1 MEGFS
6 SLSFHYLSIIFRVVN
21 RLKPILY
28 LFGGAILLY
37 LVSLLFSDILIYII
51 ISLIIST
58 ILRPLVG
65 YLNSLYF
72 YGYKLPKIFTIIIAF
87 SVLVGFVVLF
97 IGLFIPL
104 VSEQI
109 QILSKLD
116 YDSLYS
122 KITTPIQSVEF
133 FLIDSIPNIG
143 DEGFIIDRLKESIVN
158 FVQTVDF
165 SYILNNFISITGSI
179 FVAILAVVFISFFLL
194 YEKGLARRK
203 FIQIIPNKYF
213 EVSIGAIYK
222 IEKLLSNYLL
232 GLLFQMISIF
242 TIASVGLS
250 IFGIKYAVTI
260 AVFAAVANLIPYAG
274 PILGSAFG
282 IIVGVTTGGIF
293 EFNNE
298 LFFLMIKIVSV
309 FAVVQ
314 ITDNI
319 VLQPLIFSKSVK
331 AHPLEIFV
339 IIFAG
344 ASLAGVL
351 GMVAAIP
358 VYTVVRV
365 ILIELYQGYKQYKI
379 FQI

>member
-1 MEGFS
+1 M
-6 SLSFHYLSIIFRVVN
+6 N
-21 RLKPILY
+21 RIRPILY
-28 LFGGAILLY
+28 LFGGAIILY
-37 LVSLLFSDILIYII
+37 FVSLLFSDIFIYII

-65 YLNSLYF
+65 YLNSLFF
-72 YGYKLPKIFTIIIAF
+72 YGYKMPKILTIIIAF
-87 SVLVGFVVLF
+87 SVFIGFIVLF
-97 IGLFIPL
+97 VGLFIPL

-109 QILSKLD
+109 QILSQLN
-116 YDSLYS
+116 YDNLYDR
-122 KITTPIQSVEF
+122 ITTPIQSVEI
-133 FLIDSIPNIG
+133 FLMNSIPNVG
-143 DEGFIIDRLKESIVN
+143 EEGFIIDRLKESILN
-158 FVQTVDF
+158 FAKTVDF
-165 SYILNNFISITGSI
+165 SFILNNFISITGSI
-179 FVAILAVVFISFFLL
+179 FVAILAVLFISFFLL

-203 FIQIIPNKYF
+203 FIQLIPNKYF

-274 PILGSAFG
+274 PILGASFG

-293 EFNNE
+293 EFSNE
-298 LFFLMIKIVSV
+298 LFLLVIKIVSV

-344 ASLAGVL
+344 ASLAGVI

-358 VYTVVRV
+358 VYTVFRV

-379 FQI
+379 FQN

>member
-1 MEGFS
+1 M
-6 SLSFHYLSIIFRVVN
+6 N

-28 LFGGAILLY
+28 LIGGGILLY

-51 ISLIIST
+51 ISMIIST
-58 ILRPLVG
+58 ILRPLVS

-72 YGYKLPKIFTIIIAF
+72 YGYKLPKIFTIIISF
-87 SVLVGFVVLF
+87 SVLIGFIILF
-97 IGLFIPL
+97 VGLFIPL

-116 YDSLYS
+116 YDNLYS
-122 KITTPIQSVEF
+122 KITTPIQAVEV

-143 DEGFIIDRLKESIVN
+143 SEGFIIDRLKDSIYS
-158 FVQTVDF
+158 FVQTVDV
-165 SYILNNFISITGSI
+165 SYILNNLISITGSI
-179 FVAILAVVFISFFLL
+179 FVAILAISFITFFLL

-203 FIQIIPNKYF
+203 LIQLIPNKYF
-213 EVSIGAIYK
+213 EVSMGAIYK

-250 IFGIKYAVTI
+250 ILGIKYAITI

-274 PILGSAFG
+274 PILGASFG

-298 LFFLMIKIVSV
+298 LLILVIKIISV

-319 VLQPLIFSKSVK
+319 LLQPLIFSKSVK

-344 ASLAGVL
+344 ASLAGVI

-358 VYTVVRV
+358 VYTIIRV
-365 ILIELYQGYKQYKI
+365 ILIELYQGYTQYKI
-379 FQI
+379 FQN

>member
-1 MEGFS
+1 LAFGRISQKFWS
-6 SLSFHYLSIIFRVVN
+6 KTLNNSIFISFI
-21 RLKPILY
+21 
-28 LFGGAILLY
+28 
-37 LVSLLFSDILIYII
+37 
-51 ISLIIST
+51 
-58 ILRPLVG
+58 
-65 YLNSLYF
+65 
-72 YGYKLPKIFTIIIAF
+72 
-87 SVLVGFVVLF
+87 VLF
-97 IGLFIPL
+97 VGLFIPL

-109 QILSKLD
+109 QILSDLD
-116 YDSLYS
+116 YDNLYS
-122 KITTPIQSVEF
+122 RITIPIQAIEV

-143 DEGFIIDRLKESIVN
+143 KEGFIIDRLKESITS

-165 SYILNNFISITGSI
+165 SYVINNFISITGSI
-179 FVAILAVVFISFFLL
+179 FVAILAVVFITFFLL

-213 EVSIGAIYK
+213 EVSIGANYK

-242 TIASVGLS
+242 TIASLGLS
-250 IFGIKYAVTI
+250 ILGIKYAVTI

-274 PILGSAFG
+274 PILGATFG

-298 LFFLMIKIVSV
+298 FFFLIVKIVSV

-319 VLQPLIFSKSVK
+319 LLQPLIFSKSVK

-344 ASLAGVL
+344 ASLAGVI

-358 VYTVVRV
+358 VYTILRV

-379 FQI
+379 FQN